1 MNKAASFALLVI
13 GLCAAAGSARADQF
27 AKQPIIH
34 LVTSIP
40 VAPPAP
46 PNVVPPTYSDSS
58 GSYKCNMGNAISAGN
73 DYRAFIEKYG
83 VGQPDPA
90 RVPAW
95 SHSMVDPS
103 LPTGGVKPAY
113 VSMLVALK
121 TDGHVENAIVEC
133 STDATSDAS
142 VLKAVEATTFHPE
155 MKDGQFVPSL
165 ERVEY
170 WILRN

>member
-1 MNKAASFALLVI
+1 
-13 GLCAAAGSARADQF
+13 
-27 AKQPIIH
+27 
-34 LVTSIP
+34 
-40 VAPPAP
+40 
-46 PNVVPPTYSDSS
+46 
-58 GSYKCNMGNAISAGN
+58 
-73 DYRAFIEKYG
+73 
-83 VGQPDPA
+83 
-90 RVPAW
+90 
-95 SHSMVDPS
+95 MVDPS